1 MVTLSGKSVCAGI
14 AFGRICLHEGRKT
27 PVKRTHI
34 EDIDAEIERYLEAR
48 AKAIDEL
55 ELLFYKAN
63 KEIGE
68 AEAQIFSIHRM
79 MLEDI
84 DYNESITNTITKQ
97 RLNAET
103 AVLMTADTF
112 SGMFAEME
120 DAYMQARAVDVRDI
134 SDRVIRIL
142 SGGSAHKKT
151 ESENMIIFA
160 EDLTPSETLQ
170 MDKEK
175 IVAFVTEKGSAA
187 SHTAIL
193 ARSMDIPAIVGAAG
207 LERADFDGKSA
218 IIDGY
223 TGTVYIEPTE
233 ELARV
238 LTEKKKEKDEQ
249 KLLLKNLKDKPTVT
263 LDGKKIRLYANIGTP
278 GDLGGVILNDAEGIG
293 LFRSEFLY
301 LENEDFPSEDV
312 QFEAYKKVAEGMGE
326 KPVII
331 RTLDIGADKKIGY
344 FNLPCEEN
352 PALGFR
358 AIRICLAR
366 RDIFKTQLRAI
377 LRASAFGN
385 IMIMLPM
392 IVSRQEI
399 LDAKEVLSEAKEEL
413 LGENIPFSDNIP
425 LGIMIETPAAV
436 MISDI
441 LAGEVDFF
449 SIGTND
455 LTQYMLACDRQN
467 DSVADIADSH
477 HEAILRA
484 ISIVTK
490 NAHDKGIW
498 AGICGELGA
507 DIEFLPRLLELGVD
521 ELSVT
526 PGKILEARKKIRE
539 SYFRKED

>member
-1 MVTLSGKSVCAGI
+1 MVTISGKSVCAGI
-14 AFGRICLHEGRKT
+14 AFGRICLHEGSKT

-34 EDIDAEIERYLEAR
+34 EDTSAEIERYHAAR
-48 AKAIDEL
+48 DKAISEL

-84 DYNESITNTITKQ
+84 DYNESITNIITKQ
-97 RLNAET
+97 QLNAET

-112 SGMFAEME
+112 SGMFSEME
-120 DAYMQARAVDVRDI
+120 DTYMQARAADVRDI

-142 SGGSAHKKT
+142 SGEDAQKKA
-151 ESENMIIFA
+151 SGDNMIIFA
-160 EDLTPSETLQ
+160 EDLAPSETLQ

-175 IVAFVTEKGSAA
+175 IVAFVTEKGSVA

-193 ARSMDIPAIVGAAG
+193 ARSLDIPAIVGAAG
-207 LERADFDGKSA
+207 LNLPDFDGKSA
-218 IIDGY
+218 IVDGY

-233 ELARV
+233 ELSRV
-238 LTEKKKEKDEQ
+238 LSDKKHEKDEQ

-263 LDGKKIRLYANIGTP
+263 LDGKKIKLYANIGTP
-278 GDLGGVILNDAEGIG
+278 SDLGGVILNDAEGIG

-301 LENEDFPSEDV
+301 LESEEFPSEDV

-344 FNLPCEEN
+344 FNLPEEEN

-366 RDIFKTQLRAI
+366 QDIFKTQLRAI

-392 IVSRQEI
+392 IVSKEEI
-399 LDAKEVLSEAKEEL
+399 REAKKVLEEAKAEL
-413 LGENIPFSDNIP
+413 LGENIPFSKDVP

-436 MISDI
+436 MISDV
-441 LAGEVDFF
+441 LATEVEFF

-484 ISIVTK
+484 ISLVTK
-490 NAHDKGIW
+490 NAHDKGKW

-507 DIEFLPRLLELGVD
+507 DIEILPQLLELGID
-521 ELSVT
+521 EISVA

-539 SYFRKED
+539 SYYRKGD